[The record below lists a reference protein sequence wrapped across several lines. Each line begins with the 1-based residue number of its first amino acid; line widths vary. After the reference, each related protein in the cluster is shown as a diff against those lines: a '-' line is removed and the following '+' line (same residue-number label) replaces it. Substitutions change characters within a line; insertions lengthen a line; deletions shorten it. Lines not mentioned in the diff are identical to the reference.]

1 MYKSIFKISF
11 QCIDFS
17 KQEIHTPFI
26 NCYIIHSAYMIVNG
40 VIYEENVVFKFEN
53 HFTKMLEGNKLE
65 DGDHIIIE
73 LNYFYMRNEDKQI
86 LNFLISEERG
96 YSHMDLTN
104 GIVSK
109 HYVEGQ
115 FSLDNGLYKN
125 AALNFGTVL
134 EGLLNKRLG
143 DTPLNSFIEDYIDDD
158 NDNKER
164 MHSIRLLRNRV
175 HPNRLI
181 ETEDISRKEA
191 IEARNNLEIILKK
204 MYDSFL

>member
-1 MYKSIFKISF
+1 MYKAIFKISIE
-11 QCIDFS
+11 CIDFS
-17 KQEIHTPFI
+17 KQVIFTPFI

-40 VIYEENVVFKFEN
+40 VIYEENVDFKFEN
-53 HFTKMLEGNKLE
+53 HLTKMIEGNELE

-73 LNYFYMRNEDKQI
+73 LNYFYMRNEDNQI
-86 LNFLISEERG
+86 LSFLINDKKG
-96 YSHMDLTN
+96 YTHIDLTN
-104 GIVSK
+104 EIVSK

-134 EGLLNKRLG
+134 EGLLNKRLEN
-143 DTPLNSFIEDYIDDD
+143 TTLNSLIEKDID
-158 NDNKER
+158 NDDKER
-164 MHSIRLLRNRV
+164 MHSIRLLRNKV

-181 ETEDISRKEA
+181 ETEDICRKEA

-204 MYDSFL
+204 MYDTLL